1 MTAWRAGAADGGTSA
16 AVCVPGR
23 LHGRVS
29 TLDACRY
36 PPGVTEIGGLHSEGA
51 LRFGTN
57 SCYRWVLHRPWIAAG
72 NEALACAQADEQ
84 PVRADRT

>member
-1 MTAWRAGAADGGTSA
+1 MPRRNAPLTAAR
-16 AVCVPGR
+16 AVCVPGT

-36 PPGVTEIGGLHSEGA
+36 PPGITEIGGLHSEGA

-57 SCYRWVLHRPWIAAG
+57 SCYRWVLWSVPAFTTNTTGIVIPGRGAG
-72 NEALACAQADEQ
+72 S
-84 PVRADRT
+84 